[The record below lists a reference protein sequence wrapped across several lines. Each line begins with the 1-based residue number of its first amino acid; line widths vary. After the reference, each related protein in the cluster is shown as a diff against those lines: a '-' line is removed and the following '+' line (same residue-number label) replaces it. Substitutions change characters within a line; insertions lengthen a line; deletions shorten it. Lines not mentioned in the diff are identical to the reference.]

1 MVVKREG
8 AKSQSTNARNLI
20 TIRYRTM
27 ISDNQGGFT
36 ETWYDRC
43 NVWAEICPMT
53 SKQIFEYASV
63 NVDAT
68 HRIKING
75 DLYFQSNTK
84 RVADI
89 WSISWTGIAGT
100 DVQIHYQIDGGS
112 WVEIIASTSN
122 DGSYDWTIPIA
133 AIGRRVIV
141 RVMHLVDITD
151 FVLSDAYNVVAQNAV
166 DGLPNEYD
174 QIIWSIGVPKQ
185 RTFEIKSVDNLQ
197 EMGVQAIITCK
208 ERRD

>member
-8 AKSQSTNARNLI
+8 NKSQSTNARNLV
-20 TIRYRTM
+20 TVRYRVMTP
-27 ISDNQGGFT
+27 DGQGGFT
-36 ETWYDRC
+36 ESWYERR

-53 SKQIFEYASV
+53 SKQVFEYASV

-75 DLYFQSNTK
+75 DLSFQTNTK
-84 RVADI
+84 YVADT
-89 WSISWTGIAGT
+89 WSISWSGIAGS

-112 WVEIIASTSN
+112 WVEIIASTTN
-122 DGSYDWTIPIA
+122 DGSYDWTIPVA

-141 RVMHLVDITD
+141 RVMHLVDTTD
-151 FVLSDAYNVVAQNAV
+151 YVLSNAYNIVAENAV
-166 DGLPNEYD
+166 DGLPKEYD
-174 QIIWSIGVPKQ
+174 QIIWTIGIDTQ
-185 RTFEIKSVDNLQ
+185 RTFEIKTVDNLQ
-197 EMGVQAIITCK
+197 ERDIQAVVTCK